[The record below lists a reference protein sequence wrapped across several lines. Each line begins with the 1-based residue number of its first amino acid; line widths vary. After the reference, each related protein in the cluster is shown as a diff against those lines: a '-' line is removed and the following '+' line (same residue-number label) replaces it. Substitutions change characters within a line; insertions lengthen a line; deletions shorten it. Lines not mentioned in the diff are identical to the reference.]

1 MTLCCPEPDFFY
13 PMNADVYYP
22 IITQNEYGQPN
33 KQWVLDR
40 TFICNA
46 TTAGSNSSEEIKP
59 DMFLQYQDKLV
70 ARSKTDIRISSN
82 NENNAI
88 TNILIS
94 NIRNANNE
102 LIYKETSGPRS
113 GRGTIFEIAAI
124 QPFLNPFGD
133 IEYYR
138 MVWRRTENQSV
149 GD

>member
-1 MTLCCPEPDFFY
+1 MDSCCPETDFFY
-13 PMNADVYYP
+13 PMKADVYYP

-33 KQWVLDR
+33 KKWVMDR

-46 TTAGSNSSEEIKP
+46 TTAGSSSTEEIKP
-59 DMFLQYQDKLV
+59 EMFLQYQDKLV

-82 NENNAI
+82 SENNAM
-88 TNILIS
+88 TNILIA
-94 NIRNANNE
+94 NIRNSSDE
-102 LIYKETSGPRS
+102 IIYKETSGPRS
-113 GRGTIFEIAAI
+113 GRGTIFEIAGL
-124 QPFLNPFGD
+124 QPFINPFGD